1 MYGGT
6 KLKMTVDNEI
16 IYLNIEG
23 GRIVNLKFYVQWN
36 VFQKLSEDFPGSP
49 VVRNPPASSQGT
61 RVQSPVQEDS
71 TCHGAT
77 KSRFHNCWSQRAP
90 EPVLTSERRGLN
102 GKTTDC
108 N

>member
-16 IYLNIEG
+16 TYLNIEG

-49 VVRNPPASSQGT
+49 VVMNPPCNTEATGPIRALGT
-61 RVQSPVQEDS
+61 KIPHAA
-71 TCHGAT
+71 TCAEAHA
-77 KSRFHNCWSQRAP
+77 R
-90 EPVLTSERRGLN
+90 
-102 GKTTDC
+102 
-108 N
+108 